1 MPLMNKLPQEV
12 HLEGVRK
19 EFSRARVLDDVSL
32 TVRAGEFL
40 VLLGA
45 SGCGKSTLLNIVAG
59 LEPISSGKIVIG
71 GRDVT
76 VADPSRRDVAMVFQ
90 SYALYPTMSAGENMM
105 FALRMRG
112 LAKREVTRRVD
123 EMARLL
129 QIHDLLGR
137 RPAEL
142 SGGQQQRV
150 AIGRALVR
158 EPAVFLLDE
167 PLSNLDARLRGDM
180 MEEIRRLH
188 RKIGRTTLYVTHDHY
203 EALSLA
209 DRVAV
214 MDKGRIIQCDRPEAV
229 YRRPANLAV
238 AASFGSRSINLVGGM
253 LEGARGTWVF
263 RFGECAIGLAGL
275 SLPNDFGRDRRV
287 VLGFR
292 PESVRVVDQATGG
305 GAHARV
311 EGLQR
316 AGADTYVRMIAGGY
330 QVVARV
336 ADDDSMST
344 DQTVTFTLDAERVN
358 IFCAER
364 GGLLN

>member
-19 EFSRARVLDDVSL
+19 EFGRARVLDDVAL

-45 SGCGKSTLLNIVAG
+45 SGCGKSTLLNVVSG
-59 LEPISSGKIVIG
+59 LEAISSGRLVIG
-71 GRDVT
+71 GRDMTGV
-76 VADPSRRDVAMVFQ
+76 DPSQRDVAMVFQ
-90 SYALYPTMSAGENMM
+90 SYALYPTMSARENMM

-129 QIHDLLGR
+129 QIHDLLAR

-188 RKIGRTTLYVTHDHY
+188 QKTGRTTLYVTHDHY

-214 MDKGRIIQCDRPEAV
+214 MDKGRIVQCDRPEVV

-238 AASFGSRSINLVGGM
+238 AASFGSRSINLVEGT
-253 LEGARGTWVF
+253 LEGSGRAWVF
-263 RFGECAIGLAGL
+263 CFGECAIALKGL
-275 SLPNDFGRDRRV
+275 SLPSEFGRGRRV

-292 PESVRVVDQATGG
+292 PEGVRVVGRAIGG
-305 GAHARV
+305 GAQARV
-311 EGLQR
+311 EGLER
-316 AGADTYVRMIAGGY
+316 AGPDTYVRMVAGRS

-336 ADDDSMST
+336 ADDDSMSL
-344 DQTVTFTLDAERVN
+344 DQTVTFTLDPERVN
-358 IFCAER
+358 VFCAER
-364 GGLLN
+364 GRLLN

>member
-1 MPLMNKLPQEV
+1 M
-12 HLEGVRK
+12 
-19 EFSRARVLDDVSL
+19 EFGRARVLDDVSL

-45 SGCGKSTLLNIVAG
+45 SGCGKSTLLNVVAG
-59 LEPISSGKIVIG
+59 LEAISSGRIMIG

-76 VADPSRRDVAMVFQ
+76 GADPSQRDVAMVFQ

-112 LAKREVTRRVD
+112 LAKGEVTRRVE

-129 QIHDLLGR
+129 QIHDLLAR

-188 RKIGRTTLYVTHDHY
+188 RKTGRTTLYVTHDHY

-238 AASFGSRSINLVGGM
+238 AASFGSRSINLVEGL
-253 LEGARGTWVF
+253 LEGDSGAWVF
-263 RFGECAIGLAGL
+263 RFGDCAIGLTGL
-275 SLPNDFGRDRRV
+275 ALPGDFERDGRV

-292 PESVRVVDQATGG
+292 PESVRVVGRATGG
-305 GAHARV
+305 GAQARI
-311 EGLQR
+311 EGLER
-316 AGADTYVRMIAGGY
+316 AGPDTYVRMITGGS

-336 ADDDSMST
+336 SDEDSMST
-344 DQTVTFTLDAERVN
+344 GQTVTFTLDAQRVN
-358 IFCAER
+358 VFCGER